1 MKLNIG
7 KIAILGGLA
16 YGAFYLATASKLK
29 SLVVKLGEIAKLKV
43 SFPNST
49 ILLNMYVTNPNSKDV
64 TYNEFF
70 GTLFYNNQ
78 PLANIRHAS
87 NIILPGK
94 NATTTIKNITIE
106 VGTLEVINR
115 FLDVIKAGGIVEI
128 KGTLVAD
135 KLPFPIEQQIKLTK

>member
-1 MKLNIG
+1 M
-7 KIAILGGLA
+7 
-16 YGAFYLATASKLK
+16 
-29 SLVVKLGEIAKLKV
+29 
-43 SFPNST
+43 
-49 ILLNMYVTNPNSKDV
+49 
-64 TYNEFF
+64 
-70 GTLFYNNQ
+70 
-78 PLANIRHAS
+78 ANIRHAS